1 MGRKTRAG
9 GLFGRRNFSLFL
21 GYHISMKRGFALA
34 LLTLATCVVVSAQ
47 VHGGGGHAS
56 MGASRGAPS
65 GLRGSAGSP
74 GPRGFA
80 GGFHSGR
87 AGSGIGFGHRP
98 GFTNGSRDHDFHHRH
113 FFPGIVGPYYGWGYP
128 YYGWGYPYD
137 AYDSYASNDYQQ
149 NQPVVNSTP
158 DDDRYGDHS
167 FNEQRGSAPPPAQ
180 TQAPAQE
187 QDPTVLV
194 FRDGHKQEV
203 RNYAIV
209 GQMLWDFGAKG
220 THKIPLSEL
229 DLDTTRKLNDDRGV
243 DFVLPKS

>member
-1 MGRKTRAG
+1 MGRKPRAG

-56 MGASRGAPS
+56 MGAGRGAPS
-65 GLRGSAGSP
+65 GFRGSAGS
-74 GPRGFA
+74 GRSFA
-80 GGFHSGR
+80 GGFSGQR
-87 AGSGIGFGHRP
+87 VGGGVGFGHRP

-167 FNEQRGSAPPPAQ
+167 FNESRSSPQPAQ
-180 TQAPAQE
+180 TPAPVQE

-194 FRDGHKQEV
+194 FRDGHQQEV
-203 RNYAIV
+203 KNYAIV
-209 GQMLWDFGAKG
+209 GPMLWDFTAKG
-220 THKIPLSEL
+220 THKIPLADL
-229 DLDTTRKLNDDRGV
+229 DLDTTRKLNDERGV